1 MSSSAFCL
9 FQKSTMLSGPPTKKQ
24 SEEEVVK
31 ESSGEGSKWEGRG
44 KAVGQEDPEQQM
56 TH

>member
-1 MSSSAFCL
+1 
-9 FQKSTMLSGPPTKKQ
+9 MLSGPPTKKQ